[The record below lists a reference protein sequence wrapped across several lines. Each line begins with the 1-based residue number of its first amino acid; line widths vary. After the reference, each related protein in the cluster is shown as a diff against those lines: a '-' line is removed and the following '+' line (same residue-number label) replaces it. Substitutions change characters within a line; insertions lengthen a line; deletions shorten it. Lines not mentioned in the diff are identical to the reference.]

1 MRGKRAEV
9 QYEAV
14 IVILLVIAAAVAVGY
29 FVIYKPLSTATT
41 TLDNTDLATTGIIK
55 ACELGGST
63 EADYCNRF
71 REVKSTSGS
80 VKGYVTCRYLEQ
92 NKSLLT
98 NITAT
103 AKAYNCDKYN
113 SLALAIAQCATLKI
127 TKHSEDKTWKEFINE
142 QLCNELGYTIGGK
155 TYDRVDETGVAL
167 EALPVVETPVVPA
180 PVVPAPAG

>member
-1 MRGKRAEV
+1 MSEKRGEV

-92 NKSLLT
+92 NKSLLA
-98 NITAT
+98 NMTAS

-113 SLALAIAQCATLKI
+113 SLVLAIAQCSSLNI

-142 QLCNELGYTIGGK
+142 QLCNELGYNIGGK
-155 TYDRVDETGVAL
+155 IYDGVDELG
-167 EALPVVETPVVPA
+167 LPHEFVPA
-180 PVVPAPAG
+180 TPAIK